1 MVDIF
6 DEVSEDLRTERAIKL
21 AQRYGGLLVLVM
33 ILVLIAV
40 GGQQAWGWYQAQQN
54 TKAATAYLALVTP
67 IDAAN
72 GNLTNA
78 QREADAQSL
87 TRFAASA
94 PTGYAALANLR
105 AAGLYSDAGQTTQ
118 ANALWNSLADD
129 TSVDPLLRDMANLLW
144 AQHALGNAPD
154 ADVLARLKPLD
165 GGTEPLS
172 RAGAGSPGAAL
183 PARRQHRSGE
193 SIALATC
200 LGPRSAGRCTQP
212 GRRTARKIKRMIKT
226 MMRRRT
232 ATTLMLGL
240 LASCSHPQA

>member
-1 MVDIF
+1 VVDIF

-40 GGQQAWGWYQAQQN
+40 GGQQAWGWYQGQQN

-72 GNLTNA
+72 GNLTNP

-105 AAGLYSDAGQTTQ
+105 AAGLYSDAGQATQ

-129 TSVDPLLRDMANLLW
+129 TNVDPLLRDMANLLW

-154 ADVLARLKPLD
+154 ADVLARLKPLEAEQNPYHGLAQEAQALLYLHQGNTD
-165 GGTEPLS
+165 LAKALLS
-172 RAGAGSPGAAL
+172 QLASDPAAPEGVRNRAD
-183 PARRQHRSGE
+183 
-193 SIALATC
+193 
-200 LGPRSAGRCTQP
+200 
-212 GRRTARKIKRMIKT
+212 
-226 MMRRRT
+226 
-232 ATTLMLGL
+232 GL
-240 LASCSHPQA
+240 LAKLNG